1 MGGQLR
7 PGAVARILQ
16 LNPGLV
22 LTLLQALDTLLFLAD
37 GHAEIAE
44 IEAGQR
50 LDLVEERFR
59 MGALAEMPRRQK
71 AGNDAAVDL
80 RCWRH
85 AKKIQARG
93 PSAASID
100 DRPARLAMV

>member
-37 GHAEIAE
+37 VHAEIAE
-44 IEAGQR
+44 IEAGQP
-50 LDLVEERFR
+50 LDFVEERLR

-71 AGNDAAVDL
+71 AGNEIAVDL
-80 RCWRH
+80 WGGRH

-93 PSAASID
+93 PFAASID
-100 DRPARLAMV
+100 DRPDRLA